1 MGMDDHN
8 SPQSKNDYG
17 DTKQETEDNDMEQD
31 KQETKNNVEVD
42 DDAEE
47 EDGDDSDGTSNG
59 HSDSDSDSNSNSS
72 SSSSSSSSNRDE
84 NGRSEYERLRWQRIK
99 RNQERLAAL
108 GLTSGSLTSLKQL
121 GRKRKREFVQ
131 SGEVNG
137 KYIERKAKLT
147 NREAAYPPMTTNI
160 LTATVTHPT
169 TKTPTAAS
177 IFPVVM
183 VTTTKMESSF
193 FSKAG
198 RALQSFF
205 ARILWKQSEEV
216 QKGVTQRTNED
227 GLSVSHSI
235 LSFDSNINDERRK
248 HSREES
254 DIDFDY
260 NCDDDTYDEG
270 DNIDDKAAT
279 VAATVTVALQ
289 RRSERI
295 SKQVRH
301 HPILADQDVDDGFR
315 SQGTSRSAIIESADD
330 VQEFLE
336 KKYKQYTDASTENR
350 RRAVDA
356 MTEFSQIP
364 FDLQTAAIK
373 TNRSNINF
381 SDMFH
386 NTFHYHLG
394 RFSDSCSP
402 FERAFSATV
411 VLDVIL
417 RFWYVRGTGKLLSH
431 KSVGCTLPWTMFH
444 NQDGTPD
451 NVFTEKIQ
459 MDSYNIFKQVFAED
473 RLIDV
478 DANATMINK
487 VKFYKK
493 CVKYYIQAM
502 KNNIYKGK
510 VWKCDMADGK
520 HHLAMLL
527 SFKGITAPMK
537 SLTVG
542 KIQDI
547 YEQNLPDTLKRIQVD
562 ATNQQSYYVGQ
573 NQILEVMQIPKEKQ
587 QFSRKPDFARTT
599 LRKRGINVVST
610 GNELSVK
617 NNGRAIYQ
625 KKPTQRTPNKKKR
638 ITDNENESNLEV
650 ESSPLNTENN
660 NKASTPTR
668 GKFDNICLF

>member
-1 MGMDDHN
+1 M
-8 SPQSKNDYG
+8 
-17 DTKQETEDNDMEQD
+17 
-31 KQETKNNVEVD
+31 
-42 DDAEE
+42 
-47 EDGDDSDGTSNG
+47 
-59 HSDSDSDSNSNSS
+59 
-72 SSSSSSSSNRDE
+72 
-84 NGRSEYERLRWQRIK
+84 
-99 RNQERLAAL
+99 
-108 GLTSGSLTSLKQL
+108 
-121 GRKRKREFVQ
+121 
-131 SGEVNG
+131 NG

-147 NREAAYPPMTTNI
+147 NREAASPPTTTNI
-160 LTATVTHPT
+160 LTATVSHPT

-177 IFPVVM
+177 IFGAVM
-183 VTTTKMESSF
+183 VSKTKMESSF

-205 ARILWKQSEEV
+205 ARVLGKQSIEV
-216 QKGVTQRTNED
+216 QKGVIQRTNED
-227 GLSVSHSI
+227 GHSVSYSI
-235 LSFDSNINDERRK
+235 SSFDSNINDERRK
-248 HSREES
+248 HPREES
-254 DIDFDY
+254 DLDFDY
-260 NCDDDTYDEG
+260 ICDDDTYDDA

-279 VAATVTVALQ
+279 VAATVAVALQ

-301 HPILADQDVDDGFR
+301 HPSLADQDVEEKNDSAFR
-315 SQGTSRSAIIESADD
+315 SQSTSRSALIESADD

-336 KKYKQYTDASTENR
+336 KKYKQYTDANTENR

-373 TNRSNINF
+373 TNRSSINF

-411 VLDVIL
+411 VLDVVL

-431 KSVGCTLPWTMFH
+431 KSKGCTLPWTMFH

-451 NVFTEKIQ
+451 NITFTEKIQ
-459 MDSYNIFKQVFAED
+459 MDSYNIFKKVFAED

-478 DANATMINK
+478 DANGTMKNK

-493 CVKYYIQAM
+493 CVKYYLQAM
-502 KNNIYKGK
+502 ENIIYKGK

-527 SFKGITAPMK
+527 SFKGITTPMK
-537 SLTVG
+537 SLTVR

-547 YEQNLPDTLKRIQVD
+547 YEQNLPDALKRIQVD

-587 QFSRKPDFARTT
+587 QFSRKLDIPRTT
-599 LRKRGINVVST
+599 VRTRGINVVST
-610 GNELSVK
+610 GDKLSVK

-625 KKPTQRTPNKKKR
+625 KTTTKPTPNKKKR

-650 ESSPLNTENN
+650 ESSPPNTENN
-660 NKASTPTR
+660 SKASTPTR